1 MKLSW
6 FALPLVLGASAASIE
21 ERATCV
27 KTANTFDELTTPNVV
42 DALKPVG
49 TYKGLKYG
57 GFSLSSPTVLMQG
70 FPPNTKPNVITAQ
83 LTSDPLNLATLSLT
97 QTFGTIAATGTT
109 KGFDLTSFYFAC
121 TLATPILAI
130 TRPQSCD
137 IVVTGFYANGKRAPT
152 AKFSFAV
159 IGSIAVAQ
167 KMKVATLPAT
177 FKALK
182 NVTIGVSS
190 SQTLSL
196 LTALDIDTISTCNY

>member
-6 FALPLVLGASAASIE
+6 FALPLALGASAASIE

-27 KTANTFDELTTPNVV
+27 KTINTYDELTTPNVV

-57 GFSLSSPTVLMQG
+57 GFSLSG

-83 LTSDPLNLATLSLT
+83 LTSDPLNVATLSLT

-121 TLATPILAI
+121 TLATPILAV

-137 IVVTGFYANGKRAPT
+137 ISVTGFYANGKRAPT

-159 IGSIAVAQ
+159 VGTIAVAQ
-167 KMKVATLPAT
+167 KMKLATLPTT

-182 NVTIGVSS
+182 NVTIGVNS